1 MFLLL
6 RSSPNQA
13 KVGETIFEK
22 IVWVMVSSTFLK
34 YSSLF
39 GEIIQFDLRIFFR
52 WVG

>member
-22 IVWVMVSSTFLK
+22 DGLGDGFKYFFKTFIPIW
-34 YSSLF
+34 
-39 GEIIQFDLRIFFR
+39 GNDRI
-52 WVG
+52 